1 MKQLVGGTM
10 VLFARLQKTLISVQH
25 TEDILLGL
33 KYMEQEPIKAWLWL
47 FYKVQY

>member
-25 TEDILLGL
+25 SVDIFVG
-33 KYMEQEPIKAWLWL
+33 IKIYGTGTHQGTVVVVL
-47 FYKVQY
+47 